1 MQGKQPKVSFHI
13 VDLARVRRPAALLF
27 ECVMGAPW
35 QLLKER
41 MEAIGYHVTFV
52 DLSPC
57 HIGVPQTRSR
67 LYMVRALSSLSRAPL
82 SK

>member
-1 MQGKQPKVSFHI
+1 
-13 VDLARVRRPAALLF
+13 
-27 ECVMGAPW
+27 MGAPW

-67 LYMVRALSSLSRAPL
+67 LYMVLALSSPYDVINGIQDLKIYSHADSLSSLSCPSFLAHQ
-82 SK
+82 